1 MPLIGFNSTPP
12 PSSHLL
18 RNEEVSN
25 LDPSKGILSMVVSDG
40 EAQADATPS
49 VTDGSSLNHFPLVR
63 LDVDVITDSIA
74 GRLATSLLGHVLF
87 LKNQIPL

>member
-1 MPLIGFNSTPP
+1 MPLMVFNAPL
-12 PSSHLL
+12 PSSHLTGDGGA
-18 RNEEVSN
+18 SKA
-25 LDPSKGILSMVVSDG
+25 DPLKEKPLKVLSDEDVVSV
-40 EAQADATPS
+40 A
-49 VTDGSSLNHFPLVR
+49 GSPLNKFPVVR